1 MFYFLWFSD
10 IIPAISKNS
19 IPASVSDYNLL
30 VNPVHV
36 MDLSFILPGLII
48 TSVLLIKGRPM
59 GFVLAPILLI
69 FTVLMSLALVAMAV
83 ALNIKDVSSDFS
95 LVVIFCVLA
104 IFSIIYLIVFFK
116 RMKVRLPDQKC

>member
-1 MFYFLWFSD
+1 MFYFLWFRD

-48 TSVLLIKGRPM
+48 TSVLLIKRQLM

-69 FTVLMSLALVAMAV
+69 FTVLMSLALIAMAV

-95 LVVIFCVLA
+95 LVVIFSVLA
-104 IFSIIYLIVFFK
+104 IFSIIYLIIFFK
-116 RMKVRLPDQKC
+116 RMKVRPPD